1 MPPHSARP
9 FIPETAALATCARA
23 SPRGAVGAAPVP
35 LPADPALFR
44 PHREPPDRPDAS
56 LAEADVARPPAA
68 AVASPAVPPRHV
80 GGVVLGAFVAL
91 VASSPL
97 AALFGARNRGLPA
110 LSRRVEPALATGA
123 AAPRAASPV
132 PSVAQHAGARRADAA
147 GTETVPVLAALPLPG
162 SADLAG
168 ILAAFAREPDGAL
181 VRAAA
186 DVHATLR
193 AAFVEAVPDAP
204 MTVLVTPLR
213 DPSNCDAE
221 SVALSLALAAAG
233 AGRRVLLVGA
243 RSDDRLRRTLVPG
256 EAPLCLL
263 EREGSLRPLY
273 RLAAAGRTV
282 ALLPDD
288 PEAVG
293 AFRSGPGPAP
303 GAGGLQ
309 RRRGWS
315 GFDTVVVVG
324 AGVEVDAGTPDCGLD
339 LILIAAPQG
348 TASADLRAAS
358 RRLKRAGE
366 RPCGALL
373 VSVAPSVT
381 AVPAV
386 TAMPTLTAIP
396 TPTAPPTLTAPPAVM
411 GEPSPARRRA
421 ALPPGHRRS
430 PDPARRRLTA

>member
-9 FIPETAALATCARA
+9 SIPESAALATCAPA
-23 SPRGAVGAAPVP
+23 SPTGALGAAPVP

-56 LAEADVARPPAA
+56 LAEADFARPPAA
-68 AVASPAVPPRHV
+68 AVASPAVPPL
-80 GGVVLGAFVAL
+80 GGAGLALGAFVAL

-97 AALFGARNRGLPA
+97 AALFGARSRGLPA
-110 LSRRVEPALATGA
+110 LSRRVEPALAAVAEPT
-123 AAPRAASPV
+123 RAARPARST
-132 PSVAQHAGARRADAA
+132 ATRQAGAKRPDAT

-193 AAFVEAVPDAP
+193 AAFVEAAPDAP

-288 PEAVG
+288 PEVVG

-324 AGVEVDAGTPDCGLD
+324 AGVEADAGTPDCGLD

-396 TPTAPPTLTAPPAVM
+396 TLTAPPAVM

-421 ALPPGHRRS
+421 ALLPPGRRRS
-430 PDPARRRLTA
+430 LDPARRRLTA

>member
-1 MPPHSARP
+1 MPPHSAWP
-9 FIPETAALATCARA
+9 FIPETAALATCAPA
-23 SPRGAVGAAPVP
+23 SPTGALGAAPVP
-35 LPADPALFR
+35 LPADPAQFR
-44 PHREPPDRPDAS
+44 PHRAPPDRPDAS
-56 LAEADVARPPAA
+56 LAEADFARPL
-68 AVASPAVPPRHV
+68 AVPPL
-80 GGVVLGAFVAL
+80 GGAGLALGALVAL

-97 AALFGARNRGLPA
+97 AALFGARSRGLPA
-110 LSRRVEPALATGA
+110 LSRRVEPALAAVAEPTGA
-123 AAPRAASPV
+123 ARPARPTATR
-132 PSVAQHAGARRADAA
+132 QAGAKRPDTTGT

-193 AAFVEAVPDAP
+193 AAFVEAAPDAP

-324 AGVEVDAGTPDCGLD
+324 AGVEADAGTPDCSLD

-396 TPTAPPTLTAPPAVM
+396 TLTAPPAVM

-430 PDPARRRLTA
+430 LDPARRRLIA

>member
-9 FIPETAALATCARA
+9 FIPETAALATCAPA

-44 PHREPPDRPDAS
+44 PHREPPDRPNAS
-56 LAEADVARPPAA
+56 LAEADFARPPAA
-68 AVASPAVPPRHV
+68 AAASPAVPPRHV
-80 GGVVLGAFVAL
+80 GGVALGALVAF

-97 AALFGARNRGLPA
+97 VALFGARSRGLPA
-110 LSRRVEPALATGA
+110 LSRRVEPALAAVA
-123 AAPRAASPV
+123 APPRAASPV
-132 PSVAQHAGARRADAA
+132 PSVAQHSGAKRADAA

-193 AAFVEAVPDAP
+193 AAFVEAAPDAP

-324 AGVEVDAGTPDCGLD
+324 AGVEADAGTPDCGLD

-396 TPTAPPTLTAPPAVM
+396 TLTAPPAVM